1 MINRIKSDL
10 TGAMKSGDKTAV
22 SALRMLLSAARY
34 ASIEEKRDL
43 SEDEMVALIHKAI
56 RSRKESIEAFRKG
69 NREDLVVREEAEL
82 AVLEKYLPSQM
93 AGQDLERAVDQLLS
107 ELGITR
113 KSEMGRAM
121 KEFMARHRGVA
132 DGKRVN
138 ALIAARLK

>member
-22 SALRMLLSAARY
+22 STLRMLLSAARY

-43 SEDEMVALIHKAI
+43 SEDETVALVHKAI

-69 NREDLVVREEAEL
+69 NREDLAVREEAEM

-93 AGQDLERAVDQLLS
+93 AGEDLERAVDQLLS
-107 ELGITR
+107 DLGITR
-113 KSEMGRAM
+113 KSEVGRAM
-121 KEFMARHRGVA
+121 KEFMARHQGKA
-132 DGKRVN
+132 DGKAVN